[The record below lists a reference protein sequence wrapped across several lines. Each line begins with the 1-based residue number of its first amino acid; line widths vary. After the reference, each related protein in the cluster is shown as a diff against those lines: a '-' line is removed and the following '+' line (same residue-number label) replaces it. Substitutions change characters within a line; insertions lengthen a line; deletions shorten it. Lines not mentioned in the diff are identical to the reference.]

1 MTTLTNPPTPTLSI
15 HTKLRDLALVDFQV
29 GESTPC
35 ENVVRRLED
44 DPTLSGVV
52 VLDEQSQLRGMLT
65 RRAILEWM
73 LSKPYGLEVFSK
85 RPKGLRP
92 AYANSSLAEF
102 QGQGFLLLPGDCD
115 VIEAASQAF
124 RRPQETIYD
133 PVVVEVGPQDYRLLD
148 VPVLLVAQS
157 QVHLATQ
164 RKLEEQQEEMKR
176 ILAELEQE
184 KNRSLQYARD
194 LERQK
199 AEILSQN
206 IALEQERRRAQQRK
220 DYVPL
225 TRTEEL
231 VRLNARLIQISSV
244 LSEKGK
250 STFAGVEAV
259 RRLFQEIADSNQELS
274 RELKEINTIVDVK
287 GLRPAYANVEVAGY
301 IRLLSFNAAVEANRS
316 GGGGGFGAIA
326 QEIRKLAGR
335 TTEASNRIRG
345 LADRIQRQSQ
355 STLQSAQAS
364 AEVVQSLHQQAQSAQ
379 VALEELQA
387 LLEQARI

>member
-15 HTKLRDLALVDFQV
+15 HAKLRDLALVDFQV
-29 GESTPC
+29 SESTPC

-44 DPTLSGVV
+44 DPNLSGVV
-52 VLDEQSQLRGMLT
+52 VLDEQSQVRGMLT

-73 LSKPYGLEVFSK
+73 LSKPYGLEVFLK
-85 RPKGLRP
+85 RPI
-92 AYANSSLAEF
+92 SSLAEF

-206 IALEQERRRAQQRK
+206 IALERERRQAQQRK

-231 VRLNARLIQISSV
+231 ARLNARIIEISSV

-250 STFAGVEAV
+250 STFAATFAGVEAV

-355 STLQSAQAS
+355 ATLQSAQAS
-364 AEVVQSLHQQAQSAQ
+364 AEVVQSLYQQAQSAQ

>member
-15 HTKLRDLALVDFQV
+15 HAKLRDLALVDFQV
-29 GESTPC
+29 SESTPC

-44 DPTLSGVV
+44 DPNLSGVV
-52 VLDEQSQLRGMLT
+52 VLDEQSQVRGMLT

-73 LSKPYGLEVFSK
+73 LSKPYGLEVFLK
-85 RPKGLRP
+85 RPI
-92 AYANSSLAEF
+92 SSLAEF

-206 IALEQERRRAQQRK
+206 IALERERRQAQQRK

-231 VRLNARLIQISSV
+231 ARLNARIIEISSV

-250 STFAGVEAV
+250 STFAATFAGVEAV

-274 RELKEINTIVDVK
+274 RKLKEINTIVDVI
-287 GLRPAYANVEVAGY
+287 VEVAGY

>member
-52 VLDEQSQLRGMLT
+52 VLDEQSQVRGMLT

-85 RPKGLRP
+85 RPI
-92 AYANSSLAEF
+92 SSLSEF

-206 IALEQERRRAQQRK
+206 LALDRERRQAQQRS
-220 DYVPL
+220 
-225 TRTEEL
+225 EEL
-231 VRLNARLIQISSV
+231 SRLNARIIEISSV

-250 STFAGVEAV
+250 STFAATFAGVEAV
-259 RRLFQEIADSNQELS
+259 RRLFQDIADSNRELS
-274 RELKEINTIVDVK
+274 RELKEINTIVD
-287 GLRPAYANVEVAGY
+287 LIVEVAGY
-301 IRLLSFNAAVEANRS
+301 IRLLSFNAAVEANRR

-345 LADRIQRQSQ
+345 LAERIQRQSQ

-364 AEVVQSLHQQAQSAQ
+364 AEMVQSLYQQAQSAQ
-379 VALEELQA
+379 AALEELQA
-387 LLEQARI
+387 LLEQAQV

>member
-29 GESTPC
+29 SESTPC

-44 DPTLSGVV
+44 DPNLSGVV
-52 VLDEQSQLRGMLT
+52 VLDEQSQVRGMLT

-73 LSKPYGLEVFSK
+73 LSKPYGLEVFLK

-206 IALEQERRRAQQRK
+206 IALDQERRRAQQRK

-231 VRLNARLIQISSV
+231 ARLNARLIEISSV

-250 STFAGVEAV
+250 STFAATFAGVEAV

-274 RELKEINTIVDVK
+274 RELKEINTIVDVI
-287 GLRPAYANVEVAGY
+287 VEVAGY

>member
-15 HTKLRDLALVDFQV
+15 HAKLRDLALVDFQV
-29 GESTPC
+29 SESTPC

-44 DPTLSGVV
+44 DPNLSGVV
-52 VLDEQSQLRGMLT
+52 VLDEQSQVRGMLT

-73 LSKPYGLEVFSK
+73 LSKPYGLEVFLK
-85 RPKGLRP
+85 RPI
-92 AYANSSLAEF
+92 SSLAEF

-206 IALEQERRRAQQRK
+206 IALERERRQAQQRK

-231 VRLNARLIQISSV
+231 ARLNARLIQISSV

-250 STFAGVEAV
+250 STFAATFAGVEAV

-355 STLQSAQAS
+355 ATLQSAQAS
-364 AEVVQSLHQQAQSAQ
+364 AEVVQSLYQQAQSAQ

>member
-1 MTTLTNPPTPTLSI
+1 MATLTNPPTPTLSI

-52 VLDEQSQLRGMLT
+52 VLDEQSQVRGMLT

-85 RPKGLRP
+85 RPI
-92 AYANSSLAEF
+92 SSLAEF

-115 VIEAASQAF
+115 VLQAASQAF
-124 RRPQETIYD
+124 QRPQETIYD
-133 PVVVEVGPQDYRLLD
+133 PVVVQIGPQDYRLLD

-157 QVHLATQ
+157 QVYLATQ
-164 RKLEEQQEEMKR
+164 QRLREQQEEMKR
-176 ILAELEQE
+176 LLAELEQE

-206 IALEQERRRAQQRK
+206 LALDRERRQAQQRK

-231 VRLNARLIQISSV
+231 ARLNARIIEISSV

-250 STFAGVEAV
+250 STFAATFAGVEAV
-259 RRLFQEIADSNQELS
+259 RRLFQDIADSNRELS
-274 RELKEINTIVDVK
+274 RELKEINTIVD
-287 GLRPAYANVEVAGY
+287 LIVEVAGY
-301 IRLLSFNAAVEANRS
+301 IRLLSFNAAVEANRR

-364 AEVVQSLHQQAQSAQ
+364 AEVVQSLYQQAQSAQ
-379 VALEELQA
+379 AALEELQA
-387 LLEQARI
+387 LLEQAQV

>member
-1 MTTLTNPPTPTLSI
+1 
-15 HTKLRDLALVDFQV
+15 
-29 GESTPC
+29 
-35 ENVVRRLED
+35 
-44 DPTLSGVV
+44 
-52 VLDEQSQLRGMLT
+52 
-65 RRAILEWM
+65 
-73 LSKPYGLEVFSK
+73 
-85 RPKGLRP
+85 
-92 AYANSSLAEF
+92 
-102 QGQGFLLLPGDCD
+102 
-115 VIEAASQAF
+115 
-124 RRPQETIYD
+124 
-133 PVVVEVGPQDYRLLD
+133 VVVEVGPQDYRLLD

-244 LSEKGK
+244 LSEKSK
-250 STFAGVEAV
+250 STFAATFAGVEAV

-364 AEVVQSLHQQAQSAQ
+364 AEVVQSLYQQAQSAQ

>member
-29 GESTPC
+29 SESTPC

-52 VLDEQSQLRGMLT
+52 VLDEQSQVRGMLT

-73 LSKPYGLEVFSK
+73 LSKPYGLEVFLK
-85 RPKGLRP
+85 RPI
-92 AYANSSLAEF
+92 SSLAEF

-206 IALEQERRRAQQRK
+206 IALERERRQAQQRS
-220 DYVPL
+220 
-225 TRTEEL
+225 EEL
-231 VRLNARLIQISSV
+231 ARLNARLIEISSV

-250 STFAGVEAV
+250 STFAATFAGVEAV

-274 RELKEINTIVDVK
+274 RELKEINTIVDVI
-287 GLRPAYANVEVAGY
+287 VEVAGY

-355 STLQSAQAS
+355 ATLQSAQAS
-364 AEVVQSLHQQAQSAQ
+364 AEVVQSLYQQAQSAQ

>member
-15 HTKLRDLALVDFQV
+15 HAKLRDLALVDFQV
-29 GESTPC
+29 SESTPC

-44 DPTLSGVV
+44 DPNLSGVV
-52 VLDEQSQLRGMLT
+52 VLDEQSQVRGMLT

-73 LSKPYGLEVFSK
+73 LSKPYGLEVFLK
-85 RPKGLRP
+85 RPI
-92 AYANSSLAEF
+92 SSLAEF

-194 LERQK
+194 LELQK

-206 IALEQERRRAQQRK
+206 IALERERRQAQQRK

-231 VRLNARLIQISSV
+231 ARLNARLIQISSV
-244 LSEKGK
+244 LSEKSK
-250 STFAGVEAV
+250 STFAATFAGVEAV

-335 TTEASNRIRG
+335 TTEASNRIRR

-355 STLQSAQAS
+355 ATLQSAQAS
-364 AEVVQSLHQQAQSAQ
+364 AEVVQSLYQQAQSAQ

>member
-1 MTTLTNPPTPTLSI
+1 MATLTNPPTPTLSI

-29 GESTPC
+29 SESTPC

-44 DPTLSGVV
+44 DSSLSGVI
-52 VLDEQSQLRGMLT
+52 VLDERSQVQGMLT

-73 LSKPYGLEVFSK
+73 LSKPYGLDVFLK
-85 RPKGLRP
+85 RPI
-92 AYANSSLAEF
+92 SSMVEF
-102 QGQGFLLLPGDCD
+102 HGRGFLLLSGDCD
-115 VIEAASQAF
+115 VLQAASQAF
-124 RRPQETIYD
+124 QRPQETIYD
-133 PVVVEVGPQDYRLLD
+133 PVVVQIGLQDYRLLD

-157 QVHLATQ
+157 QVYLATQ
-164 RKLEEQQEEMKR
+164 QRLREQQEEMKR
-176 ILAELEQE
+176 LLAELEQE

-206 IALEQERRRAQQRK
+206 LALDRERRQAQQRK

-231 VRLNARLIQISSV
+231 ARLNARIIEISSV

-250 STFAGVEAV
+250 STFAATFAGVEAV
-259 RRLFQEIADSNQELS
+259 RRLFQDIADSNRELS
-274 RELKEINTIVDVK
+274 RELKEINTIVD
-287 GLRPAYANVEVAGY
+287 LIVEVAGY
-301 IRLLSFNAAVEANRS
+301 IRLLSFNAAVEANRR

-345 LADRIQRQSQ
+345 LAERIQRQSQ

-364 AEVVQSLHQQAQSAQ
+364 AEMVQSLYQQAQSAQ
-379 VALEELQA
+379 AALEELQA
-387 LLEQARI
+387 LLEQAQV

>member
-1 MTTLTNPPTPTLSI
+1 MTTLTNPPTPPLSI

-29 GESTPC
+29 SESTPC
-35 ENVVRRLED
+35 ENVVHRLED

-85 RPKGLRP
+85 RPI
-92 AYANSSLAEF
+92 SSLAEF

-115 VIEAASQAF
+115 VIEAARQAF

-206 IALEQERRRAQQRK
+206 IALEQERRRAQQRS
-220 DYVPL
+220 
-225 TRTEEL
+225 EEL

-244 LSEKGK
+244 LSEKSK
-250 STFAGVEAV
+250 STFAATFAGVEAV

-364 AEVVQSLHQQAQSAQ
+364 AEVVQSLYQQAQSAQ

>member
-1 MTTLTNPPTPTLSI
+1 MTTLTNPPTPPLSI

-52 VLDEQSQLRGMLT
+52 VLDEQSQVRGMLT

-85 RPKGLRP
+85 RPI
-92 AYANSSLAEF
+92 SSLAEF
-102 QGQGFLLLPGDCD
+102 QGQGFLLLPGDCN

-206 IALEQERRRAQQRK
+206 IALERERRQAQQRK

-231 VRLNARLIQISSV
+231 ARLNARLIQISSV
-244 LSEKGK
+244 LSEKSK
-250 STFAGVEAV
+250 STFAATFAGVEAV

-274 RELKEINTIVDVK
+274 RELEEINTIVDVI
-287 GLRPAYANVEVAGY
+287 VEVAGY

-364 AEVVQSLHQQAQSAQ
+364 AEVVQSLYQQAQSAQ
-379 VALEELQA
+379 AALEELQA
-387 LLEQARI
+387 LLEQAQV

>member
-29 GESTPC
+29 SESTPC

-44 DPTLSGVV
+44 DPNLSGVV
-52 VLDEQSQLRGMLT
+52 VLDEQSQVRGMLT

-73 LSKPYGLEVFSK
+73 LSKPYGLEVFLK

-206 IALEQERRRAQQRK
+206 IALERERRQAQQRK

-231 VRLNARLIQISSV
+231 ARLNARIIEISSV

-250 STFAGVEAV
+250 STFAATFAGVEAV

-287 GLRPAYANVEVAGY
+287 GLRPA
-301 IRLLSFNAAVEANRS
+301 S
-316 GGGGGFGAIA
+316 
-326 QEIRKLAGR
+326 R
-335 TTEASNRIRG
+335 T
-345 LADRIQRQSQ
+345 
-355 STLQSAQAS
+355 
-364 AEVVQSLHQQAQSAQ
+364 
-379 VALEELQA
+379 
-387 LLEQARI
+387 

>member
-29 GESTPC
+29 SESTPC

-85 RPKGLRP
+85 RPI
-92 AYANSSLAEF
+92 SSLAEF

-115 VIEAASQAF
+115 VIEAARQAF

-206 IALEQERRRAQQRK
+206 IALERERRQAQQRK

-231 VRLNARLIQISSV
+231 ARLNARLIEISSV

-250 STFAGVEAV
+250 STFAATFAGVEAV

-355 STLQSAQAS
+355 ATLQSAQAS

>member
-1 MTTLTNPPTPTLSI
+1 
-15 HTKLRDLALVDFQV
+15 VDFQV

-52 VLDEQSQLRGMLT
+52 VLDEQSQVRGMLT
-65 RRAILEWM
+65 RTTSRLRERRAILEWM

-206 IALEQERRRAQQRK
+206 IALEQERRRAQQRW
-220 DYVPL
+220 
-225 TRTEEL
+225 EEL
-231 VRLNARLIQISSV
+231 ARLNARLIQISSV

-250 STFAGVEAV
+250 STFAATFAGVEAV

-274 RELKEINTIVDVK
+274 RELEEINTIVDVK

-355 STLQSAQAS
+355 STLQSARAS
-364 AEVVQSLHQQAQSAQ
+364 AEVVQSLYQQAQSAQ

>member
-29 GESTPC
+29 SESTPC

-44 DPTLSGVV
+44 DPNLSGVV
-52 VLDEQSQLRGMLT
+52 VLDEQSQVRGMLT

-73 LSKPYGLEVFSK
+73 LSKPYGLEVFLK
-85 RPKGLRP
+85 RPI
-92 AYANSSLAEF
+92 SSLAEF

-206 IALEQERRRAQQRK
+206 IALDQERRRAQQRK

-231 VRLNARLIQISSV
+231 ARLNARIIEISSV

-250 STFAGVEAV
+250 STFAATFAGVEAV

-301 IRLLSFNAAVEANRS
+301 IRLLSFNAVVEANRS

-355 STLQSAQAS
+355 ATLQSAQAS
-364 AEVVQSLHQQAQSAQ
+364 AEVVQSLYQQAQSAQ

>member
-1 MTTLTNPPTPTLSI
+1 MATLTNPPTPTLSI

-52 VLDEQSQLRGMLT
+52 VLDEQSQVRGMLT

-73 LSKPYGLEVFSK
+73 LSKPYGLEVFLK
-85 RPKGLRP
+85 RPI
-92 AYANSSLAEF
+92 SSMVEF
-102 QGQGFLLLPGDCD
+102 HGRGFLLLSGDCD
-115 VIEAASQAF
+115 VLQAASQAF
-124 RRPQETIYD
+124 QRPQETIYD
-133 PVVVEVGPQDYRLLD
+133 PVVVQIGPQDYRLLD

-157 QVHLATQ
+157 QVYLATQ
-164 RKLEEQQEEMKR
+164 QRLREQQEEMKR
-176 ILAELEQE
+176 LLAELEQE

-206 IALEQERRRAQQRK
+206 LALDRERRQAQQRS
-220 DYVPL
+220 
-225 TRTEEL
+225 EEL
-231 VRLNARLIQISSV
+231 ARLNARIIEISSV

-250 STFAGVEAV
+250 STFAATFAGVEAV
-259 RRLFQEIADSNQELS
+259 GRLFQDIADSNRELS
-274 RELKEINTIVDVK
+274 RELKEINTIVD
-287 GLRPAYANVEVAGY
+287 LIVEVAGY
-301 IRLLSFNAAVEANRS
+301 IRLLSFNAAVEANRR

-345 LADRIQRQSQ
+345 LAERIQRQSQ

-364 AEVVQSLHQQAQSAQ
+364 AEMVQSLYQQAQSAQ
-379 VALEELQA
+379 AALEELQA
-387 LLEQARI
+387 LLEQAQV

>member
-29 GESTPC
+29 SESTPC

-44 DPTLSGVV
+44 DPNLSGVV
-52 VLDEQSQLRGMLT
+52 VLDEQSQVRGMLT

-73 LSKPYGLEVFSK
+73 LSKPYGLEVFLK
-85 RPKGLRP
+85 RPI
-92 AYANSSLAEF
+92 SSLAEF

-206 IALEQERRRAQQRK
+206 IALERERRQAQQRK

-231 VRLNARLIQISSV
+231 ARLNARIIEISSV

-250 STFAGVEAV
+250 STFAATFAGVEAV

-355 STLQSAQAS
+355 ATLQSAQAS
-364 AEVVQSLHQQAQSAQ
+364 AEVVQSLYQQAQSAQ

>member
-1 MTTLTNPPTPTLSI
+1 MATLTNPPTPTLSI

-52 VLDEQSQLRGMLT
+52 VLDEQSQVRGMLT

-85 RPKGLRP
+85 RPI
-92 AYANSSLAEF
+92 SSLAEF
-102 QGQGFLLLPGDCD
+102 QGQGFLLLPGDCN

-220 DYVPL
+220 DYVPP

-231 VRLNARLIQISSV
+231 ARLNARLIQISSV

-250 STFAGVEAV
+250 STFAATFAGVEAV

-274 RELKEINTIVDVK
+274 RELEEINTIVDVK

-355 STLQSAQAS
+355 ATLQSAQAS
-364 AEVVQSLHQQAQSAQ
+364 AEVVQSLYQQAQSAQ

>member
-1 MTTLTNPPTPTLSI
+1 MATLTNPPTPTLSI

-52 VLDEQSQLRGMLT
+52 VLDEQSQVQGMLT

-73 LSKPYGLEVFSK
+73 LSKPYGLDVFLK
-85 RPKGLRP
+85 RPI
-92 AYANSSLAEF
+92 SSMVEF
-102 QGQGFLLLPGDCD
+102 HGRGFLLLSGDCD
-115 VIEAASQAF
+115 VLQAASQAF
-124 RRPQETIYD
+124 QRPQETIYD
-133 PVVVEVGPQDYRLLD
+133 PVVVQIGPQDYRLLD

-157 QVHLATQ
+157 QVYLATQ
-164 RKLEEQQEEMKR
+164 QRLREQQEEMKR

-206 IALEQERRRAQQRK
+206 LALDRERRQAQQRK

-231 VRLNARLIQISSV
+231 ARLNARIIEISSV

-250 STFAGVEAV
+250 STFAATFAGVEAV
-259 RRLFQEIADSNQELS
+259 RRLFQDIADSNRELS
-274 RELKEINTIVDVK
+274 RELKEINTIVD
-287 GLRPAYANVEVAGY
+287 LIVEVAGY
-301 IRLLSFNAAVEANRS
+301 IRLLSFNAAVEANRR

-364 AEVVQSLHQQAQSAQ
+364 AEMVQSLYQQAQSAQ
-379 VALEELQA
+379 AALEELQA
-387 LLEQARI
+387 LLEQAQV

>member
-1 MTTLTNPPTPTLSI
+1 MATLTNPPTPTLSI

-52 VLDEQSQLRGMLT
+52 VLDEQSQVRGMLT

-85 RPKGLRP
+85 RPI
-92 AYANSSLAEF
+92 SSLAEF

-176 ILAELEQE
+176 LLAELEQE

-206 IALEQERRRAQQRK
+206 LALDRERRQAQQRK

-231 VRLNARLIQISSV
+231 ARLNARIIEISSV

-250 STFAGVEAV
+250 STFAATFAGVEAV
-259 RRLFQEIADSNQELS
+259 RRLFQDIADSNRELS
-274 RELKEINTIVDVK
+274 RELKEINTIVD
-287 GLRPAYANVEVAGY
+287 LIVEVAGY
-301 IRLLSFNAAVEANRS
+301 IRLLSFNAAVEANRR

-345 LADRIQRQSQ
+345 LAERIQRQSQ

-364 AEVVQSLHQQAQSAQ
+364 AEMVQSLYQQAQSAQ
-379 VALEELQA
+379 AALEELQA
-387 LLEQARI
+387 LLEQAQV

>member
-1 MTTLTNPPTPTLSI
+1 MATLTNPPTPTLSI

-29 GESTPC
+29 SKSTPC

-44 DPTLSGVV
+44 DSSLSGVI
-52 VLDEQSQLRGMLT
+52 VLDERSQVQGMLT
-65 RRAILEWM
+65 RRVILEWM
-73 LSKPYGLEVFSK
+73 LSKPYGLDVFLK
-85 RPKGLRP
+85 RPI
-92 AYANSSLAEF
+92 SSMVEF
-102 QGQGFLLLPGDCD
+102 LGRGFLLLSGDCD
-115 VIEAASQAF
+115 VLQAASQAF
-124 RRPQETIYD
+124 QRPQETIYD
-133 PVVVEVGPQDYRLLD
+133 PVVVQIGPQDYRLLD

-157 QVHLATQ
+157 QVYLATQ
-164 RKLEEQQEEMKR
+164 QRLREQQEEMKR
-176 ILAELEQE
+176 LLAELEQE

-206 IALEQERRRAQQRK
+206 LALDRERRQAQQRK

-231 VRLNARLIQISSV
+231 ARLNARIIEISSV

-250 STFAGVEAV
+250 STFAATFAGVEAV
-259 RRLFQEIADSNQELS
+259 RRLFQDIADSNRELS
-274 RELKEINTIVDVK
+274 RELKEINTIVD
-287 GLRPAYANVEVAGY
+287 LIVEVAGY
-301 IRLLSFNAAVEANRS
+301 IRLLSFNAAVEANRR
-316 GGGGGFGAIA
+316 GGGSGFGAIA

-364 AEVVQSLHQQAQSAQ
+364 AEVVQSLYQQAQSAQ
-379 VALEELQA
+379 AALEELQA
-387 LLEQARI
+387 LLEQAQV

>member
-1 MTTLTNPPTPTLSI
+1 MTTLTNPPTPPLSI

-29 GESTPC
+29 SESTPC

-52 VLDEQSQLRGMLT
+52 VLDEQSQVRGMLT

-85 RPKGLRP
+85 RPI
-92 AYANSSLAEF
+92 SSLAEF

-176 ILAELEQE
+176 LLAELEQE

-206 IALEQERRRAQQRK
+206 IALEQERRRAQQRS
-220 DYVPL
+220 
-225 TRTEEL
+225 EEL
-231 VRLNARLIQISSV
+231 ARLNARLIQKGLRPAYANSSV
-244 LSEKGK
+244 LSEKSK
-250 STFAGVEAV
+250 STFAATFAGVEAV

-274 RELKEINTIVDVK
+274 RELKEINTIVDVI
-287 GLRPAYANVEVAGY
+287 VEVAGY

-345 LADRIQRQSQ
+345 LAERIQRQSQ